1 MSSDGYARVHTD
13 ASSSGP
19 RAGRLVAVAIGLGA
33 IISVAMYLNTHHA
46 YRCSDLDALGP
57 HSCAIQSRRKAAEAS
72 LATALSACEW
82 NVTAVSYRFA
92 MEQKQF
98 YDKTA
103 EERATTRRLCVSGEW
118 RVTELGPLVGRG
130 GYDWHEADLD
140 DVGALGS
147 DPPGATPYMR
157 AHRVAAR
164 GNDGAV
170 FGLPP
175 IHLHHVVLSPTGKDE
190 FKFAASGA
198 GVASSLTKPLTLSD
212 PGLGRGGDMVC
223 SDGDEGAACLLWS
236 LPDGYGTPLPTG
248 PDGFRGSALLNDV
261 RGGPMKVMG
270 EAASSAAAGSTAPL
284 EFYLQFSMRV
294 SAAEPK
300 HVVRCVDIHNPYDLS
315 TSKEHIAEQFY
326 YLPRG
331 RSVMAYAAP
340 MPEEGTIVQI
350 VFHSHKKGEEGV
362 WVVSADA
369 PDVWAA
375 LGAHAKSYSLPT
387 PKPPKPWKPA
397 PLHPAD
403 RWPVAAIDAALR
415 TAGLRVR
422 CAAERKAVDIVGGEE
437 YDRRTPLVCPETWS
451 WKAGDPI
458 AIVGLE
464 GTMVEDFSQHAQL
477 YVYYATPNRESIWQ
491 PVTYGSQTKAAN
503 ALRMQGVPISNVA
516 KWKVRGGFPE

>member
-1 MSSDGYARVHTD
+1 
-13 ASSSGP
+13 
-19 RAGRLVAVAIGLGA
+19 
-33 IISVAMYLNTHHA
+33 
-46 YRCSDLDALGP
+46 
-57 HSCAIQSRRKAAEAS
+57 
-72 LATALSACEW
+72 
-82 NVTAVSYRFA
+82 
-92 MEQKQF
+92 
-98 YDKTA
+98 
-103 EERATTRRLCVSGEW
+103 
-118 RVTELGPLVGRG
+118 
-130 GYDWHEADLD
+130 
-140 DVGALGS
+140 
-147 DPPGATPYMR
+147 
-157 AHRVAAR
+157 
-164 GNDGAV
+164 
-170 FGLPP
+170 
-175 IHLHHVVLSPTGKDE
+175 
-190 FKFAASGA
+190 
-198 GVASSLTKPLTLSD
+198 
-212 PGLGRGGDMVC
+212 MVC

-270 EAASSAAAGSTAPL
+270 EAAASAAAGSTAPL

-350 VFHSHKKGEEGV
+350 VFHSHKKGF
-362 WVVSADA
+362 SADA

-375 LGAHAKSYSLPT
+375 LGAHAKSYRADAEAAEAVEARAA
-387 PKPPKPWKPA
+387 PPGRPMA
-397 PLHPAD
+397 RRRD
-403 RWPVAAIDAALR
+403 RRRPQNR
-415 TAGLRVR
+415 RLRVR

-477 YVYYATPNRESIWQ
+477 YVYYATPNRASIWQ